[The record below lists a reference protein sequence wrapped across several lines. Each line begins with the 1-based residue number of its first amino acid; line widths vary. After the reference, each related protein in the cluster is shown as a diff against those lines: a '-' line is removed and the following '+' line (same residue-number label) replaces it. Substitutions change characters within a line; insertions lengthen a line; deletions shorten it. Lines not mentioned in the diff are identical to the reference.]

1 MRTASVKKST
11 RILASGTSWAC
22 ALAGIPSAKE
32 QTSSNARDLNMRA
45 LLLNP
50 EPDWAT
56 PRIYLNLGGVRNAH
70 FVTPEAFRR
79 KSASDLS
86 PLD

>member
-1 MRTASVKKST
+1 
-11 RILASGTSWAC
+11 
-22 ALAGIPSAKE
+22 
-32 QTSSNARDLNMRA
+32 MRA

>member
-1 MRTASVKKST
+1 
-11 RILASGTSWAC
+11 
-22 ALAGIPSAKE
+22 
-32 QTSSNARDLNMRA
+32 
-45 LLLNP
+45 
-50 EPDWAT
+50 
-56 PRIYLNLGGVRNAH
+56 VRNAH